1 MRSKI
6 QLLLTGIISGVVAVA
21 IYQKIAVAPTSV
33 TPTYTTTASPQFTPT
48 NYTASAKAVTLNNE
62 DFIQA
67 ANKSIDGVVHVKNI
81 STYKDKD
88 ASWLRNFYGIDE
100 PSRVGTGSGV
110 VVSPDG
116 YIITNFHVIEDA
128 TDIEVTT
135 NDNKRYNATLV
146 GADAYTDIAVIK
158 IEAEKKLPYI
168 VFGDSETTQIGE
180 WVLAVGNPYNLNS
193 TVTAGII
200 SAKSRDLNT
209 NDDKNQFFLQTDA
222 AVNRGNS
229 GGALVNLK
237 GELIGINTAITSLTG
252 GFVGYSFAVP
262 SNIARKVFED
272 LLEYGSVQKGLLGVQ
287 GAALNADV
295 ANRLEIGE
303 TEGFYIS
310 SVIDNMGA
318 AQAGLQTEDII
329 KRVDG
334 VRINKFSDLTG
345 HLSSKRPGDKVVVEY
360 VRDGVPKKTTITLKK
375 TSRANFIGLELQNPE
390 ATELENLDLDYG
402 IKITANNN
410 RGLSR
415 YGIEEGYFILEINKK
430 KVETV
435 DEITNYSYED
445 VDAILFMSPEGERVL
460 IPFRY

>member
-21 IYQKIAVAPTSV
+21 IYQKIAVAPTAV

-272 LLEYGSVQKGLLGVQ
+272 LLEYGSVQK
-287 GAALNADV
+287 
-295 ANRLEIGE
+295 
-303 TEGFYIS
+303 
-310 SVIDNMGA
+310 
-318 AQAGLQTEDII
+318 
-329 KRVDG
+329 
-334 VRINKFSDLTG
+334 
-345 HLSSKRPGDKVVVEY
+345 RPT
-360 VRDGVPKKTTITLKK
+360 RC
-375 TSRANFIGLELQNPE
+375 A
-390 ATELENLDLDYG
+390 
-402 IKITANNN
+402 
-410 RGLSR
+410 RGCPQC
-415 YGIEEGYFILEINKK
+415 GYCQSFGNWR
-430 KVETV
+430 
-435 DEITNYSYED
+435 N
-445 VDAILFMSPEGERVL
+445 
-460 IPFRY
+460 